1 MKKLIVL
8 LIAFS
13 ECYLGNAQAKK
24 IYSVTSGEWIFSFA
38 NITDK
43 GIDASSIIRFS
54 PVFNFQNFA
63 NYDVSDRFGL
73 MGGLAF
79 RNVGFIYDVP
89 NSNLRMK
96 YRTYNIGIPVAV
108 KIGNMNGKFLYAG
121 YELEIPINFK
131 TKTFTNEDKTDKSS
145 VWFSNQVTT
154 FNSAV
159 FFGIQLPLGGNLKFK
174 YYLSNFF
181 NKDYTAQ
188 DAQGNPTKPY
198 KDMNVN
204 VFYFSLNFFI
214 LKNTHFYY
222 QKSEKS
228 HTASR
233 SK

>member
-1 MKKLIVL
+1 MKNLSTL
-8 LIAFS
+8 LIALSISF
-13 ECYLGNAQAKK
+13 LGNAQAKK
-24 IYSVTSGEWIFSFA
+24 VYTVTSGEWIFSFA
-38 NITDK
+38 NVK
-43 GIDASSIIRFS
+43 QGGIEASSILRFS
-54 PVFNFQNFA
+54 PVFNFQNIA
-63 NYDVSDRFGL
+63 NYDMTDRFGL
-73 MGGLAF
+73 IAGLAV

-89 NSNLRMK
+89 NSNIRMK
-96 YRTYNIGIPVAV
+96 YRTYNIGIP
-108 KIGNMNGKFLYAG
+108 IGFKVGDMEGGRFLYGG

-131 TKTFTNEDKTDKSS
+131 SKTFTNEDKTDKSS

-159 FFGIQLPLGGNLKFK
+159 FLGFQMPLGGNLKFK

-188 DAQGNPTKPY
+188 DSNGNPIKPY
-198 KDMNVN
+198 QDMNVN

-222 QKSEKS
+222 QKGDKS

-233 SK
+233 

>member
-1 MKKLIVL
+1 M
-8 LIAFS
+8 
-13 ECYLGNAQAKK
+13 GNAQAKK
-24 IYSVTSGEWIFSFA
+24 VYSVTSGEWIFSFA
-38 NITDK
+38 NIK
-43 GIDASSIIRFS
+43 QGGIDASSIIRFS
-54 PVFNFQNFA
+54 PVFNFQNFV

-131 TKTFTNEDKTDKSS
+131 AKTFTNEDKTDKSS

-154 FNSAV
+154 FNSALFV
-159 FFGIQLPLGGNLKFK
+159 GIQMPLGGNLKFK

-188 DAQGNPTKPY
+188 DSNGNPYKPY
-198 KDMNVN
+198 QDMNVN

-222 QKSEKS
+222 E
-228 HTASR
+228 
-233 SK
+233 SKERRQHISLL